1 MGGPVGWSSRHGRTA
16 LWLGGTGRGIRFW
29 EREDCLGIVEG
40 LRGYTAENSEKKQKN
55 KIVAFVMTSEFIP
68 PFRSG
73 AKWPHWST
81 CYYSSNADGEKTARL
96 CPYKGTETHFNTAIN
111 SNHPPPRQAPLETTA
126 DITYTTYMASEYFPH
141 ANG

>member
-1 MGGPVGWSSRHGRTA
+1 M
-16 LWLGGTGRGIRFW
+16 
-29 EREDCLGIVEG
+29 GIVEG
-40 LRGYTAENSEKKQKN
+40 VRSYTAENSEKNKQKN

-96 CPYKGTETHFNTAIN
+96 CPYKGTATHFNTAIN
-111 SNHPPPRQAPLETTA
+111 SNHPPPRQAPLETTT